1 MNEPG
6 SDEISQGI
14 DRRRLPVADKLIRF
28 GRHHRLI
35 AAGCAAVLVI
45 VAGAAAT
52 VVSRKSYP
60 HAWCGPLLTELHVR
74 GESDPGYEAAL
85 ARLRLRD
92 HAPVGSLLSD
102 LHDYSVAHSVVQ
114 YRTDVTPSGSAAGMV
129 STFTTVQSDLRA
141 LNRRCAQPPGAYK
154 GDSF

>member
-6 SDEISQGI
+6 SDEISQGM
-14 DRRRLPVADKLIRF
+14 DRRRLPVADKLIGF

-35 AAGCAAVLVI
+35 AVGCAAVLVI
-45 VAGAAAT
+45 VAGAAA
-52 VVSRKSYP
+52 VVVNRKSYP

-74 GESDPGYEAAL
+74 GESDPGYEAVL

-92 HAPVGSLLSD
+92 HAPVGGLLSD
-102 LHDYSVAHSVVQ
+102 LRDYSVAHSVVQ
-114 YRTDVTPSGSAAGMV
+114 YNADVTPSGDAAGMV
-129 STFTTVQSDLRA
+129 STFTAVQSDLRA
-141 LNRRCAQPPGAYK
+141 LNRKCGQPPGAYK